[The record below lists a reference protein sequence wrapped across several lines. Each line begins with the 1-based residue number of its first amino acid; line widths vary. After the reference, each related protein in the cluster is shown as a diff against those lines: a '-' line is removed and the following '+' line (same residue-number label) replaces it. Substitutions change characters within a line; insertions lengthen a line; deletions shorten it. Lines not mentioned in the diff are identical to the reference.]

1 MIRLADLLNPF
12 RSLHRAVTTWREQH
26 LTARVKRAK
35 RAARAFPYDEH
46 PRLSLIVQSFNHVRN
61 VDQIMRGLRQA
72 EVDEIIICED
82 GSIDGSRERW
92 AKHLKRRNDFVL
104 LSNDLHEIRASD
116 RAISLSRG
124 EFICMIQDDDL
135 LPPDGRWIQRA
146 LALFD
151 AYPSLGCL
159 GGFMG
164 FRQYTWMHECFQNFE
179 DGHEASPV
187 CDNPIPTIDPHTGFP
202 FMFIESVN
210 IGPYFLR
217 RSAFEAVGGW
227 DFSYSEAGNP
237 GMGYD
242 HELGFRMWSSGFK
255 TGLYY
260 APLYDSTFNELARKG
275 GTYLWGRE
283 DRERA
288 AETFPE
294 RLRQR
299 YQGVYA
305 QIRQRVDESNALLIP
320 SSASYL
326 EWPARYRT

>member
-1 MIRLADLLNPF
+1 MRRLADLLKPF
-12 RSLHRAVTTWREQH
+12 RSLHRAVKAWRERR
-26 LTARVKRAK
+26 LTAMVKRAK
-35 RAARAFPYDEH
+35 QRARTFPYEEN
-46 PRLSLIVQSFNHVRN
+46 PRLSLIVQSFNHVKN
-61 VDQIMRGLRQA
+61 IDQIMRGLRQA
-72 EVDEIIICED
+72 EVEEIIICED

-92 AKHLKRRNDFVL
+92 AKHLSRRNDFVL

-146 LALFD
+146 LALFN

-164 FRQYTWMHECFQNFE
+164 FRQYSWIDECFQTFDFDQKMPFCENQ
-179 DGHEASPV
+179 
-187 CDNPIPTIDPHTGFP
+187 IPTIDPHTGLP

-210 IGPYFLR
+210 IGPYFIR
-217 RSAFEAVGGW
+217 KSAFQAVGGW
-227 DFSYSEAGNP
+227 DFSFSEPGNP

-242 HELGFRMWSSGFK
+242 HELGFRMWSCGFQ

-260 APLYDSTFNELARKG
+260 APQFDSTLNELAGKG
-275 GTYLWGRE
+275 GTHLWGKEAR
-283 DRERA
+283 DRA
-288 AETFPE
+288 GETFPE

-299 YQGVYA
+299 YEGVYGE
-305 QIRQRVDESNALLIP
+305 IRQRVDESNALLIP
-320 SSASYL
+320 SSTAYVEL
-326 EWPARYRT
+326 PLRA